1 MGEKR
6 RGRQGRSK
14 LDMNRFLVQVL
25 ILMQKY
31 RPGEITF
38 ARVARHCRVPRST
51 LYYYFGASRVAMVDE
66 AIRYGMSR
74 FVQLQG
80 NSDYTKATSWDA
92 FERKRMRRSLRIMA
106 KYPWVADLYFRYRGE
121 SGKFGESILMIES
134 RYFSMMSEA
143 WKHFHG
149 ELPDVHGIRMAT
161 YLKLGLF
168 FGYSIDRDL
177 WRSARGK
184 EVRDFGLDGF
194 GRLTRK
200 LMVGN
205 TRAESASALP
215 GLARGA
221 RPAPGSTAPGTR
233 SGSAQ
238 AEPRNGPR

>member
-1 MGEKR
+1 
-6 RGRQGRSK
+6 
-14 LDMNRFLVQVL
+14 MNRFLVQVL

-31 RPGEITF
+31 RPGEVTF

-80 NSDYTKATSWDA
+80 SSDYTKATSWDA

-121 SGKFGESILMIES
+121 SGKFGESILMIED
-134 RYFSMMSEA
+134 RYFAMMSEA

-149 ELPDVHGIRMAT
+149 VNPDPYGIRMAT

-177 WRSARGK
+177 WRSPRGK
-184 EVRDFGLDGF
+184 ELRDYGLDGF
-194 GRLTRK
+194 GSLTRR
-200 LMVGN
+200 LMTGKV
-205 TRAESASALP
+205 TPAPVSVRAPRSRP
-215 GLARGA
+215 GLPVPASRS
-221 RPAPGSTAPGTR
+221 RPALDPLR
-233 SGSAQ
+233 SGQ
-238 AEPRNGPR
+238 R